1 MLRSACGTLMQ
12 SENERNFTESR
23 TRVLMRT
30 SHSMSGSTDDYCLV
44 SGDSAEL
51 DGDGGVV
58 VAGRGSLSFR
68 AAPRQHGDLSGKVVA
83 VASHRRVLV
92 LSARAQEPLQM
103 PPSPLPLDLS
113 LHLRNKKSKETPVT
127 SVNFH
132 ITDFFRLHTQNKIT
146 NQCKYYTI
154 LLLGQVKRSD
164 LPCLIYSNVPHK
176 GVQWKCVYLNM
187 KSLSRLKRSSGEKQ
201 INQNCPKL

>member
-1 MLRSACGTLMQ
+1 MRSACGTLVQ
-12 SENERNFTESR
+12 SENERSFTESR

-30 SHSMSGSTDDYCLV
+30 THSMSGSTDDYCLV

-92 LSARAQEPLQM
+92 LGARAQEPLQM

-127 SVNFH
+127 SVDFH
-132 ITDFFRLHTQNKIT
+132 ITNFFH
-146 NQCKYYTI
+146 NQ
-154 LLLGQVKRSD
+154 S
-164 LPCLIYSNVPHK
+164 
-176 GVQWKCVYLNM
+176 
-187 KSLSRLKRSSGEKQ
+187 
-201 INQNCPKL
+201 QNCVNITPYFY